1 MKKTQTNNRYKS
13 TRFTVYVETT
23 IERQVSVLAL
33 DEEEAKELAVNRM
46 DRNKSVIRKYKI
58 MEHEVVDVYP
68 E

>member
-1 MKKTQTNNRYKS
+1 MKKTQTDYKYKAV
-13 TRFTVYVETT
+13 RFTVYVETT

-33 DEEEAKELAVNRM
+33 DEEEAKQLAVNRM

-58 MEHEVVDVYP
+58 MEHEVVDVQP

>member
-1 MKKTQTNNRYKS
+1 MKKTQTDYKYKAV
-13 TRFTVYVETT
+13 RFTVYVETT

-33 DEEEAKELAVNRM
+33 DEEEAKQLAVNRM

-58 MEHEVVDVYP
+58 MEHEVVDVHP